1 MSKPKIKRS
10 LYQFG
15 DQFARLEA
23 VRAYVQAAHEI
34 MAEAHTYENRN
45 PDPTYVRKG
54 ITAGATTLA
63 AATQIVAKLMSDM
76 EGDLAVEGGK
86 KNTILPPPLDAVSK
100 PTSPEFK
107 PIALDEPFGDSL

>member
-1 MSKPKIKRS
+1 MSKLKIKRS
-10 LYQFG
+10 LYQFS

-23 VRAYVQAAHEI
+23 IRAYVQAAHEI

-63 AATQIVAKLMSDM
+63 AASKIIVKLMSDM
-76 EGDLAVEGGK
+76 EGDLAVEGGA
-86 KNTILPPPLDAVSK
+86 KNTILPPAMDTTSK

-107 PIALDEPFGDSL
+107 PIPLDEPFGDSL